1 MTSPG
6 HLQIN
11 AWRGPRPQT
20 SSNVRSDYG
29 RRCFSYPPRPEI
41 AYCRRRAACQAI
53 PAKSVL
59 SAAKCF
65 FQKAAVLAQ
74 RIFSAAHLP
83 QGEKAQLT
91 RVHSWRMSRGA
102 VAEAERATGRRLSPL
117 PAGGPGSGQGSCGAR
132 PRVPRPR
139 AEKRGGCA
147 LRKRPWLPR
156 PHDETKC
163 TRAGHGDQAGQT
175 GAVRRALALG
185 PLATFVFFDPVCLRM
200 AVGCT
205 VGL

>member
-1 MTSPG
+1 MSHREAALASAGRRPRLGTRLLWCPAEG
-6 HLQIN
+6 PEATRRKAAPAAWHLTGEWQVQT
-11 AWRGPRPQT
+11 WRG
-20 SSNVRSDYG
+20 
-29 RRCFSYPPRPEI
+29 
-41 AYCRRRAACQAI
+41 
-53 PAKSVL
+53 
-59 SAAKCF
+59 
-65 FQKAAVLAQ
+65 
-74 RIFSAAHLP
+74 
-83 QGEKAQLT
+83 
-91 RVHSWRMSRGA
+91 
-102 VAEAERATGRRLSPL
+102 
-117 PAGGPGSGQGSCGAR
+117 
-132 PRVPRPR
+132 
-139 AEKRGGCA
+139 RGGCA